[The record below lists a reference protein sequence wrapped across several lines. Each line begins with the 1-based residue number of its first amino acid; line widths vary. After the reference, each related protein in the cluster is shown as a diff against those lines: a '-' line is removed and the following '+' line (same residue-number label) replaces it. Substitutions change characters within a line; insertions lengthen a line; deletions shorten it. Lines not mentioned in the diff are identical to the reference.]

1 MLTCKQCGQTFQP
14 KDQNPGHL
22 RRNPPQYCSRLCAG
36 AARKSRVVLTCR
48 QCGQQFERKAYMADW
63 SQERGPFC
71 GFRCYGLWQKAHMV
85 GEANPNYT
93 PASPRRGSSQWE
105 RNRLA
110 ALERDGHRCRQCG
123 NEKWLHVHH
132 KHEWN
137 PEAPDPH
144 ALDNLETLC
153 AKCHRQ
159 RHPVKREPAA
169 LSLSTH

>member
-1 MLTCKQCGQTFQP
+1 MF
-14 KDQNPGHL
+14 
-22 RRNPPQYCSRLCAG
+22 CSRHCRDL
-36 AARKSRVVLTCR
+36 ARSTRVTLTCR
-48 QCGQQFERKAYMADW
+48 QCGREFERKAYMQDW

-71 GFRCYGLWQKAHMV
+71 GFRCYGLWQKAHTT
-85 GEANPNYT
+85 GEENPNFVSQ
-93 PASPRRGSSQWE
+93 SPLRGAGQWE

-110 ALERDGHRCRQCG
+110 ALERDGHRCCQCG
-123 NEKWLHVHH
+123 KSEHLHVHH

-159 RHPVKREPAA
+159 RHPVKRELAA
-169 LSLSTH
+169 SSPSSR